1 MSRRHKKR
9 LIRIIAAAVLL
20 VAAALIPVDGG
31 LKPLYSLFL
40 TLP

>member
-20 VAAALIPVDGG
+20 VAAALIPVDGWF
-31 LKPLYSLFL
+31 KAVIFL